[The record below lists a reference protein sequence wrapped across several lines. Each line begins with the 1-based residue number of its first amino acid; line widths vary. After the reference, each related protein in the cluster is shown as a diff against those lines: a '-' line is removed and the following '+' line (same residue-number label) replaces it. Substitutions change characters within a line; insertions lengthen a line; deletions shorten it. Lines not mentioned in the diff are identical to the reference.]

1 MLLLYLVHCTKAL
14 DKSFVQNKD
23 LLLNHQV
30 TKQMKNFSYY
40 QPAMLPSIFQN
51 SVTFHKQQSFF
62 LLNQRESPI
71 CLNVRQIQFI
81 FNFWL
86 QTYLNL
92 SCYNP

>member
-40 QPAMLPSIFQN
+40 QPAI
-51 SVTFHKQQSFF
+51 TFHNY
-62 LLNQRESPI
+62 L
-71 CLNVRQIQFI
+71 QFSKTVSLST
-81 FNFWL
+81 ND
-86 QTYLNL
+86 NL
-92 SCYNP
+92 FSS